1 MTGVLNTDEHYQR
14 AFELRCEGRYAEAK
28 DILTAVLRTEP
39 THRDARWQMG
49 LIKGFE
55 GDFDGSLADLAAL
68 VAEYPSVPKIRY
80 DLAMTQMMLGSY
92 EEAKANFSEVL
103 RQQPDHEQAA
113 IQLSY
118 FP

>member
-1 MTGVLNTDEHYQR
+1 MTGVLNTDEQYQR
-14 AFELRCEGRYAEAK
+14 AYELRCEGRYAEAK
-28 DILTAVLRTEP
+28 DILLAVLRTEP

-68 VAEYPSVPKIRY
+68 VAENPNVPKIRY

-92 EEAKANFSEVL
+92 DEAKANFSEVL